1 MLLRSTSARILKPS
15 SCIHQTSS
23 EHELTFRIP
32 TSRPFSLNLSP
43 SSALSDTERKKK
55 ISMTSSEKDVRELL
69 KPKKRLSS
77 KGSSLILIQEPR
89 DGEQEEEEEKYGE
102 NQACAE
108 KSPFWSMWSCSGLSE
123 ALVDKKCNVLV
134 GGGMGSVDG
143 GGGGGDGGR
152 DRCGGWGQGS
162 ESLDG
167 YYQRMIK
174 AHPGDAL
181 LLGNYARFL
190 KEVQG
195 DAEKAEEYCERAIL
209 AQRSDEPTD
218 GDGDGDGDVLSLYG
232 DLIWTTHK
240 DGPRAQS
247 YFDQAVQ
254 SAPGDCYV
262 LASYARFLWDAGEE
276 EDDIG
281 DRDRDH
287 EAEEEQG
294 FKTSETCVSNSS
306 TDHPHTISNLTAA

>member
-1 MLLRSTSARILKPS
+1 MLLRSTSTPILKAS
-15 SCIHQTSS
+15 SCNHQTPS
-23 EHELTFRIP
+23 EPELTFRLP
-32 TSRPFSLNLSP
+32 TGRPFSLNV
-43 SSALSDTERKKK
+43 SSSSTLSDTEEKKKK
-55 ISMTSSEKDVRELL
+55 ISVTSSENGVRELL
-69 KPKKRLSS
+69 KPKRRLSS
-77 KGSSLILIQEPR
+77 KGSSLILIQGPKDKER
-89 DGEQEEEEEKYGE
+89 EEEEERYDADQVCDKTL
-102 NQACAE
+102 
-108 KSPFWSMWSCSGLSE
+108 PFQSVWSCSGGAGS
-123 ALVDKKCNVLV
+123 
-134 GGGMGSVDG
+134 GGD

-152 DRCGGWGQGS
+152 DGCGDWGQGR

-190 KEVQG
+190 KEVQR

-209 AQRSDEPTD
+209 AKRRDDEPT
-218 GDGDGDGDVLSLYG
+218 DGDGDVLSLYG

-276 EDDIG
+276 EEDDDGGGG
-281 DRDRDH
+281 DHDH
-287 EAEEEQG
+287 EAEHEQEQG
-294 FKTSETCVSNSS
+294 VKHQSN
-306 TDHPHTISNLTAA
+306 

>member
-1 MLLRSTSARILKPS
+1 MLLRSTSTPILKAS
-15 SCIHQTSS
+15 SCNHQKPS
-23 EHELTFRIP
+23 EPELTFRLP
-32 TSRPFSLNLSP
+32 TGRPFSLNV
-43 SSALSDTERKKK
+43 SSSSTLSDTEEKKKKKK
-55 ISMTSSEKDVRELL
+55 ISVTSSENGVRELL
-69 KPKKRLSS
+69 KPKRRLSS
-77 KGSSLILIQEPR
+77 KGSSLILIQGPKDKER
-89 DGEQEEEEEKYGE
+89 EEEEERYDADHQVCDKT
-102 NQACAE
+102 
-108 KSPFWSMWSCSGLSE
+108 SPLQSVWSCSGGAGS
-123 ALVDKKCNVLV
+123 
-134 GGGMGSVDG
+134 GGD

-152 DRCGGWGQGS
+152 DGCGDWGQGR

-167 YYQRMIK
+167 YYQRMIE

-190 KEVQG
+190 KEVQR

-209 AQRSDEPTD
+209 AKRRDDEPT
-218 GDGDGDGDVLSLYG
+218 DGDGDVLSLYG

-276 EDDIG
+276 EEDDDGGGG
-281 DRDRDH
+281 DHDH
-287 EAEEEQG
+287 EAEHEQEQG
-294 FKTSETCVSNSS
+294 VKHQSN
-306 TDHPHTISNLTAA
+306 